1 MRAWKRERCRAH
13 RNCTTLC
20 SPPSLSVA
28 LSFFRAAFAASAAA
42 SGDDVNIKHD
52 NFRMLQEQSGGQ
64 QQEEKGVGVAAML
77 LLLLLLPNFSV
88 KRFMAKM
95 CVSFERTFP
104 SLCAPPHLL
113 CPSLSLCFAS
123 RCAHFT
129 LIRRTSVA
137 SFVAVVA
144 VAFIVVA
151 GAFCKCCK
159 SLRKTC
165 RKNIFIRQQC
175 SNPPLSFLPCPA
187 TVWEIK
193 NTVNV
198 RTDDDVAGRRMA
210 NFGGAPKMKQ

>member
-64 QQEEKGVGVAAML
+64 QQEEKGVGVVAMLL

-104 SLCAPPHLL
+104 SLSLCSPPLTL
-113 CPSLSLCFAS
+113 SLSLSALLP
-123 RCAHFT
+123 AA
-129 LIRRTSVA
+129 LI
-137 SFVAVVA
+137 
-144 VAFIVVA
+144 
-151 GAFCKCCK
+151 
-159 SLRKTC
+159 LR
-165 RKNIFIRQQC
+165 
-175 SNPPLSFLPCPA
+175 
-187 TVWEIK
+187 
-193 NTVNV
+193 
-198 RTDDDVAGRRMA
+198 
-210 NFGGAPKMKQ
+210 

>member
-64 QQEEKGVGVAAML
+64 QQEEKGVGVVAML

-104 SLCAPPHLL
+104 SHSLCSPPLTL
-113 CPSLSLCFAS
+113 SLSLSLCFAS

-165 RKNIFIRQQC
+165 RKNIFISQQC
-175 SNPPLSFLPCPA
+175 STPLPPCHSIPA
-187 TVWEIK
+187 PPP
-193 NTVNV
+193 
-198 RTDDDVAGRRMA
+198 
-210 NFGGAPKMKQ
+210 FGK

>member
-1 MRAWKRERCRAH
+1 MRAWKRERCIAH

-64 QQEEKGVGVAAML
+64 QQEEKSVGVVAMLL

-104 SLCAPPHLL
+104 SLCAPLSPLTL
-113 CPSLSLCFAS
+113 SLSLSLLRFPLRSFYADSQNFRCVVCCCCCCCFY
-123 RCAHFT
+123 
-129 LIRRTSVA
+129 
-137 SFVAVVA
+137 
-144 VAFIVVA
+144 
-151 GAFCKCCK
+151 CCCWRF
-159 SLRKTC
+159 LQMLQIFA
-165 RKNIFIRQQC
+165 KN
-175 SNPPLSFLPCPA
+175 LS
-187 TVWEIK
+187 
-193 NTVNV
+193 
-198 RTDDDVAGRRMA
+198 
-210 NFGGAPKMKQ
+210 

>member
-20 SPPSLSVA
+20 FSPSLSVA

-52 NFRMLQEQSGGQ
+52 NFRMLQEESGS
-64 QQEEKGVGVAAML
+64 QQEEEWGRVWAWLRCCCFCCCYCRTSAL
-77 LLLLLLPNFSV
+77 SV
-88 KRFMAKM
+88 LWPKCAFHL
-95 CVSFERTFP
+95 SGHSP
-104 SLCAPPHLL
+104 LCAPLSLL
-113 CPSLSLCFAS
+113 CPSLPFCLAS

-175 SNPPLSFLPCPA
+175 PLPLSSLPSP
-187 TVWEIK
+187 VWEIK